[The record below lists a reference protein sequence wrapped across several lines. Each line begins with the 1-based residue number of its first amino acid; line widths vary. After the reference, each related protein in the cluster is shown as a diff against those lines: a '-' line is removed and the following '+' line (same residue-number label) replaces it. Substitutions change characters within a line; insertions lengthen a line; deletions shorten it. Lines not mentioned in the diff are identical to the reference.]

1 MAIVKDTIRVDENT
15 LLKIDQLKRELHL
28 SSRGKVIDY
37 LVSNYNQISVEE
49 KIAKRIYEMFHKD
62 FTRIRLGTN
71 NSDRN
76 SQIIIELLN
85 TLMVK
90 ENIPRCLSTDE
101 HKSPAVQDAQ
111 GFVKKRIEGYK
122 QRKDSSNRVDMI

>member
-1 MAIVKDTIRVDENT
+1 MEQQT
-15 LLKIDQLKRELHL
+15 LLKIDQLKSDLHL

-37 LVSNYNQISVEE
+37 LVSNHNNISIEE
-49 KIAKRIYEMFHKD
+49 RIAKRIHEMLHKD
-62 FTRIRLGTN
+62 VTRIRLGTN

-90 ENIPRCLSTDE
+90 ENILRCLSTDE
-101 HKSPAVQDAQ
+101 NKSPAVEDAQ
-111 GFVKKRIEGYK
+111 TTVKKRIEGYK
-122 QRKDSSNRVDMI
+122 QRKDNSNRVDVN